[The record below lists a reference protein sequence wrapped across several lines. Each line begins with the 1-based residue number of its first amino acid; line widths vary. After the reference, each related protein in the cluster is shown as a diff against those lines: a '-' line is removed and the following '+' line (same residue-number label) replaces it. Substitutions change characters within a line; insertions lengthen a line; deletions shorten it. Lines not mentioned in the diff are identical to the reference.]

1 MARNRLKP
9 LFRALAAPA
18 YRQYTIGNATSLIGM
33 WVQRLAIGWMAW
45 KLTGSGAW
53 LGVLAMCER
62 CIHPAPDASRGIA
75 YEWRSL
81 RSVSSG
87 SPSVRCSGG
96 GDSSSY
102 SAPGSV
108 DGH

>member
-1 MARNRLKP
+1 MEE
-9 LFRALAAPA
+9 FRTLLLGASSHTVSVVQGESFHAASTRLAARA
-18 YRQYTIGNATSLIGM
+18 
-33 WVQRLAIGWMAW
+33 
-45 KLTGSGAW
+45 
-53 LGVLAMCER
+53 GVLAMCER